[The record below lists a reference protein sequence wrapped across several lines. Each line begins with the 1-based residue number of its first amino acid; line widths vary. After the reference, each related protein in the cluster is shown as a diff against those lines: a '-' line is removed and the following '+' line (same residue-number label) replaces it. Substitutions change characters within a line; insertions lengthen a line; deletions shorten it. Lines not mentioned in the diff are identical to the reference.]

1 MKRQILE
8 QEQDGQSL
16 YLVIEDRWE
25 DGDVREVFKC
35 QSHGEAVEYIKAQ
48 EALSDYAAFC
58 SENDW

>member
-8 QEQDGQSL
+8 QEQQGQQMYIVS
-16 YLVIEDRWE
+16 EDRWE
-25 DGDVREVFKC
+25 DGDVKEVFTC
-35 QSHGEAVEYIKAQ
+35 ASYCEAVDYIKAQ